1 MVSNIQVN
9 VQNNLQIIPHVELAD
24 FDPAR
29 ITVVEGSSDLV
40 PEILFRLCTA
50 SVLSYGRDAMFVDG
64 WNSFNPYALSRIAK
78 SACVTPKEVMSRVH
92 VARAF
97 TEYQM
102 ETLVSRLQDAIKQW
116 NPAVLVI
123 SYLPSL
129 FSSSDGRKLFE
140 PLLECL
146 KSLTVSSG
154 IITVITSFGGSWY
167 GDRLLARNADR
178 IIRIEHP
185 TKKVTRVTC
194 DGEAVEYMHV
204 PDGQMRLTEF
214 GWGDTHGQ
222 DSSKLSQSA

>member
-1 MVSNIQVN
+1 MVSNIHG
-9 VQNNLQIIPHVELAD
+9 NLQIIPHVELVD

-29 ITVVEGSSDLV
+29 ITVVEGSSGLV
-40 PEILFRLCTA
+40 PEVLFRLCAA
-50 SVLSYGRDAMFVDG
+50 SVLSFGRDAVFVDG
-64 WNSFNPYALSRIAK
+64 WNSFNPYALSIIAK
-78 SACVTPKEVMSRVH
+78 SASATPKEVMSRVH

-102 ETLVSRLQDAIKQW
+102 ETLVSGLRDAIEQW

-146 KSLTVSSG
+146 KSLTASSG
-154 IITVITSFGGSWY
+154 VITVITSFGGSWY

-185 TKKVTRVTC
+185 KKKITRITC
-194 DGEAVEYMHV
+194 DGNAVEYMPV
-204 PDGQMRLTEF
+204 PDGQTRLTEF

-222 DSSKLSQSA
+222 DSARLSQSA